1 VRRETALAGAIALL
15 AVTMAVG
22 AIAVPGALTEPHD
35 DVRRSHLSL
44 QEPYIDAHD
53 ISGRTVT
60 LSLSSRLEHRG
71 GTAENVTVET
81 RAIDTETGLV
91 ETTERQSLGNV
102 SGDRDVPFTT
112 NLTVERAGSYRIE
125 TRVFANEQRQTGHRG
140 TVSNLGA
147 LTPES
152 ARSSIGFHEFGNA
165 NVPLE
170 AISYR
175 ILSVEDNRTRMEV
188 TTYLTNTGDEATGG
202 LDLRLRA
209 RQADSNV
216 IADESTIRVD
226 EIRPSRTE
234 TVTTTL
240 TVPDGYDYW
249 LDGILSV
256 DGVIVATESSVAD
269 LDPEERLS
277 KNETTRDV
285 GFQSDDFVEEEP
297 EEQEQMQETAQAERG
312 TTSESGPGFTA
323 VAAVV
328 ALLVATVIRRY
339 T

>member
-1 VRRETALAGAIALL
+1 MV
-15 AVTMAVG
+15 VG
-22 AIAVPGALTEPHD
+22 AIAVPGALSEPRD
-35 DVRRSHLSL
+35 DVRESYLSL
-44 QEPYIDAHD
+44 QEPYVNAHD
-53 ISGRTVT
+53 VSGQTVT
-60 LSLSSRLEHRG
+60 LSLDSRLEHRG

-81 RAIDTETGLV
+81 RAIDAETGLV
-91 ETTERQSLGNV
+91 ETTERQSLGEV

-112 NLTVERAGSYRIE
+112 NLTVERSGGYRIE
-125 TRVFANEQRQTGHRG
+125 TRVFANERRQTGHRG
-140 TVSNLGA
+140 SVSNLGA

-152 ARSSIGFHEFGNA
+152 ARSSIGFHDFGNA
-165 NVPLE
+165 DIPLE

-175 ILSVEDNRTRMEV
+175 ILSVEDNRTRLEV
-188 TTYLTNTGDEATGG
+188 TTYLSNTGDDPTGG

-216 IADESTIRVD
+216 IADESTVRIG

-269 LDPEERLS
+269 LDPEETLTED
-277 KNETTRDV
+277 ETQRDI
-285 GFQSDDFVEEEP
+285 GFESDDFAEQERTDGQGVEETEG
-297 EEQEQMQETAQAERG
+297 A
-312 TTSESGPGFTA
+312 SGPGFTA
-323 VAAVV
+323 AAAVV
-328 ALLVATVIRRY
+328 ALLVATGIRRY

>member
-1 VRRETALAGAIALL
+1 MRRETALAGAIALL
-15 AVTMAVG
+15 VATMAVG
-22 AIAVPGALTEPHD
+22 AIAVPGALSEPRD
-35 DVRRSHLSL
+35 DARESYLSL
-44 QEPYIDAHD
+44 QEPYVDAHD
-53 ISGRTVT
+53 VSGRTVT

-91 ETTERQSLGNV
+91 ETTERQSLGEV

-112 NLTVERAGSYRIE
+112 NLTVERAGGYRIE
-125 TRVFANEQRQTGHRG
+125 TTVFADEQRQTGHRG
-140 TVSNLGA
+140 EVSNLGA
-147 LTPES
+147 LTPDS
-152 ARSSIGFHEFGNA
+152 ARSPIGFHDFENT

-188 TTYLTNTGDEATGG
+188 TTYLTNTGDETTGG

-216 IADESTIRVD
+216 IADESTLRIG

-269 LDPEERLS
+269 LNPEETLTED
-277 KNETTRDV
+277 ETRRDV
-285 GFQSDDFVEEEP
+285 GFESDDFA
-297 EEQEQMQETAQAERG
+297 EQETEAPRADSQAPQETEGA
-312 TTSESGPGFTA
+312 SGPGFTA
-323 VAAVV
+323 LTAVV
-328 ALLVATVIRRY
+328 ALLVAAVIRRY

>member
-1 VRRETALAGAIALL
+1 MRRETALAGAIALL
-15 AVTMAVG
+15 AVTMVVG
-22 AIAVPGALTEPHD
+22 AIAVPGALSEPRD
-35 DVRRSHLSL
+35 DGREGHLSL

-53 ISGRTVT
+53 ISGQTVT
-60 LSLSSRLEHRG
+60 LSLESRLRHRG
-71 GTAENVTVET
+71 GTVENVTVET

-91 ETTERQSLGNV
+91 ETTERQSLGGI
-102 SGDRDVPFTT
+102 SGNRDVPFTT

-125 TRVFANEQRQTGHRG
+125 TTVFADERRQTGHRG
-140 TVSNLGA
+140 RVSNLGA

-152 ARSSIGFHEFGNA
+152 ARSPIEFHDFGSA

-175 ILSVEDNRTRMEV
+175 ILSVENNRTQIEV
-188 TTYLTNTGDEATGG
+188 TTYLTNTGDEPTGG

-216 IADESTIRVD
+216 IADESTIRIG

-256 DGVIVATESSVAD
+256 DDVIVATESSVAD
-269 LDPEERLS
+269 LDPQETLTEDEE
-277 KNETTRDV
+277 TRDT
-285 GFQSDDFVEEEP
+285 GFESDDFVEEETEMARTDTR
-297 EEQEQMQETAQAERG
+297 EEMG
-312 TTSESGPGFTA
+312 TSGASGPGFTA

-328 ALLVATVIRRY
+328 AVLIATALRRY
-339 T
+339 L